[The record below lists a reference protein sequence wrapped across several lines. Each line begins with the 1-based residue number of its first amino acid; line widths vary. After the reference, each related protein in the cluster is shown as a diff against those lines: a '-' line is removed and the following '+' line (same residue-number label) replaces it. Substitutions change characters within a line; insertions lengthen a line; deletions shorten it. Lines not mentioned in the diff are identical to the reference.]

1 MTFGLIIAMLVLT
14 GIIIV
19 LGILLFLRQS
29 RGPSGMGR
37 HAPNP
42 SSGILSPD
50 SPLQE
55 IEIPKV
61 PMYQK
66 TKEPMANL
74 RNKIDRLGD
83 AFDIAYEKVRKE
95 TDGKQAHS
103 VGNDLK
109 EIHTLLQDARKA
121 SHILLATVIERP
133 VDDIG
138 ISDENHE
145 DQVIT
150 NPPPA
155 SPNSLRNTLFKTF
168 ATLRET
174 IDESKTCIAGFYFAL
189 TKKDQSARIA
199 EASGQIELLIIL
211 FDNALAKIRSLE
223 DTL

>member
-1 MTFGLIIAMLVLT
+1 MTFVLIIAMLVLT

-19 LGILLFLRQS
+19 LGVLYFLRQN
-29 RGPSGMGR
+29 RGTSGMGR

-42 SSGILSPD
+42 NSKVLSQN
-50 SPLQE
+50 SNFQE

-74 RNKIDRLGD
+74 RKEIDRLGD
-83 AFDIAYEKVRKE
+83 TFDTAYELVRKE
-95 TDGKQAHS
+95 ADGESANAIE
-103 VGNDLK
+103 NDLK
-109 EIHTLLQDARKA
+109 KMHN
-121 SHILLATVIERP
+121 ILLDAQNAARVLLAAVVDRP

-138 ISDENHE
+138 KGRANHE

-150 NPPPA
+150 NPPPPN
-155 SPNSLRNTLFKTF
+155 PNSLGNNLFKIL
-168 ATLRET
+168 ATLHET

-189 TKKDQSARIA
+189 TNKDQSTRVV
-199 EASGQIELLIIL
+199 EASGQIELLILL
-211 FDNALAKIRSLE
+211 FENALAKIKALE